1 MSFIYAYKE
10 LPSDLEMN
18 GAALTDWL
26 DLPEVN
32 RVLNGQYRFYGNYK
46 RDGQYVNFAKKGN
59 FLKAKVDDGSYQYF
73 EIFNVKKNLSSIS
86 ITAKHIGFMANKNF
100 IDKAFISSG
109 NGTRIM
115 DELRDNLAFRQKFI
129 YKSNVST
136 VHQFTAKQVSP
147 IDAMIG
153 SNNGNENLTSVTSA
167 ELDMN
172 NYELNL
178 VKQIG
183 QDNGFRID
191 FGKNLEAIEEEI
203 DDESIF
209 NSLFL
214 VGGVPDNDY
223 DEDKEPITFKY
234 LEIEGVTDENRRI
247 GKYENSECKTVEDLK
262 KWGATKFSKDRVH
275 EPKVTHTVSMVSLEH
290 TLEYIHLWDKLTKL
304 RFGDVATVYVPQ
316 LDINVKERMVE
327 YTYFPTVEKYKEI
340 VLGNDLSMYTTQVN
354 AQAVEIKKK
363 LDNRTETMVTNVLN
377 ATAWITGNS
386 GGHVVFRPEKA
397 PNEILI
403 MDTPNVAD
411 AKRVWRWNLNG
422 LGYSDNG
429 VNGPFGVAITSKGEI
444 VADFIKVGIINAEV
458 FESSFSATG
467 DQLKMVKGVIEAW
480 NDKKKFMEMG
490 RRGLEF
496 WDSSGKSIGTI
507 GTTYSATNP
516 FPEAVTPKPLEDTSL
531 VIQTNG
537 EQETR
542 NILISP
548 AENKGFV
555 MLGNGLTLHFGDLN
569 VNGTLRVNGLAV
581 GTPGAGSAGDTG
593 GWSGTYPSIAN
604 TQAKKFAW
612 EAWAALRGLGYS
624 ESAAA
629 GVLGNIEG
637 EVGPS
642 MNPDT
647 EQVNGPA
654 YSAIQADGSVYPL
667 IGSPTSNGREYFQ
680 RLHQASRVGGDYK
693 VMSVQMA
700 VMNWMMSNGQ
710 WIGKVRPTTVSGFK
724 AMTDARTAA
733 TVFEANFER
742 PATTHNERATYA
754 QNWYDLFKGVSIEK
768 KDWVNPIRIPYM
780 ILQEWNQI
788 GYGTNKIHGGVDIT
802 PQSGNSS
809 PVYAARSGVVYQI
822 VPNDEVGG
830 NYIVVK
836 HSDDYWT
843 YYGHLSSMNVKV
855 GDSVTTDTVL
865 GISGATGF
873 ATAIHLHFEVWKGG
887 LWQRINPRDVIKF

>member
-10 LPSDLEMN
+10 LPDDLEMN
-18 GAALTDWL
+18 GATLTDWL
-26 DLPEVN
+26 DLPEIN

-100 IDKAFISSG
+100 IDKAFISAG

-115 DELRDNLAFRQKFI
+115 DELRDNLAFRQKFV

-275 EPKVTHTVSMVSLEH
+275 EPKVTHTVSMISLEH

-403 MDTPNVAD
+403 MDTPNVTD

-654 YSAIQADGSVYPL
+654 YSAIQADGSAYPL
-667 IGSPTSNGREYFQ
+667 IGIPTNNGREYFQ

-822 VPNDEVGG
+822 VPNDEIGG

-836 HSDDYWT
+836 HSDEYWT
-843 YYGHLSSMNVKV
+843 YYGHLSSINVKV